1 MTFLVKITIIY
12 NMKIIYNTDIQKSI
26 NIKVNDKIYEL
37 YPEETI
43 DIENEQQNTVY
54 LYTSKTERLNI
65 WHKVLMFLKSLIL
78 CIFKIILMDAPA
90 NWFDGVDPAVIS
102 ANYDVEGQSV
112 DIRYVSSKISKAPI
126 LIKQPE
132 LIVNDKDVDVNIDF
146 DINAVNTGF
155 LKYCFDLISLGIYNI
170 LLITIICICS
180 HQRVMAVIGLVII
193 FVILLLPIILKIK
206 KVYREKTAIIQ
217 AIDCICK
224 R

>member
-1 MTFLVKITIIY
+1 
-12 NMKIIYNTDIQKSI
+12 
-26 NIKVNDKIYEL
+26 
-37 YPEETI
+37 
-43 DIENEQQNTVY
+43 
-54 LYTSKTERLNI
+54 
-65 WHKVLMFLKSLIL
+65 MFLKSLIL
-78 CIFKIILMDAPA
+78 CIFKIVLMDVPA
-90 NWFDGVDPAVIS
+90 NWFDGVAPAVIS
-102 ANYDVEGQSV
+102 ANYDVEGKSV
-112 DIRYVSSKISKAPI
+112 DIRYVPSKMPI

-155 LKYCFDLISLGIYNI
+155 LKYCFDLISLGIYNT

-180 HQRVMAVIGLVII
+180 HKRVMAVIGLVII

-217 AIDCICK
+217 AIDCISK

>member
-1 MTFLVKITIIY
+1 
-12 NMKIIYNTDIQKSI
+12 MKIIYNADIQKSI
-26 NIKVNDKIYEL
+26 NIKVNDKVYEL

-54 LYTSKTERLNI
+54 LYSSKTERLNI

-78 CIFKIILMDAPA
+78 CIFKIILMDVPA

-102 ANYDVEGQSV
+102 ANYEVEGQSV
-112 DIRYVSSKISKAPI
+112 DIRYVPSKILKTPI

-155 LKYCFDLISLGIYNI
+155 LKYCFDLISLGIYNT

-217 AIDCICK
+217 AIDCISK